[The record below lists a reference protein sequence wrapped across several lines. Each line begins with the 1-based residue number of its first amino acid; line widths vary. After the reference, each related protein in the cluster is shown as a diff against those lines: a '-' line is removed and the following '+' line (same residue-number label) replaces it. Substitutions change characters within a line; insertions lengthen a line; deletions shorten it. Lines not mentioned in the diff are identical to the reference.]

1 MTTFVLVH
9 GAWHGGWCYKRV
21 ARLLRQAGHEVYTPT
36 LTGLGE
42 RAHLMSR
49 AIDLRTHV
57 EDIVGVMRCEELSN
71 VVLCGHSYGG
81 MVIAGVAERLAGKI
95 YSLVYLDAFV
105 PESGK
110 SLFDYLPAEQ
120 SGQMR
125 TDAAQN
131 GEGYKITPIPAAA
144 FAVNDRDAAWVDAM
158 CVKHP
163 LATFEQK
170 LALSG
175 RQVPKQV
182 YILAAGWEPSP
193 FQQFAARFKDDRG
206 WQFVSI
212 DCGHDVMVDRPEEL
226 ADVLIGIAL
235 GVTLNKPS
243 GTPTPSQRPC
253 DE

>member
-21 ARLLRQAGHEVYTPT
+21 ARSLRQAGHEVYTPT

-42 RAHLMSR
+42 RAHLMGR
-49 AIDLRTHV
+49 TIDLTTHIQ
-57 EDIVGVMRCEELSN
+57 DIVSVIRCEELSD

-81 MVIAGVAERLAGKI
+81 MVIAGVVEQIGAKVR
-95 YSLVYLDAFV
+95 SLVYLDAFV
-105 PESGK
+105 PENGK
-110 SLFDYLPAEQ
+110 SVFDYLPAEQ

-131 GEGYKITPIPAAA
+131 GEGYKVTPIPAAV
-144 FAVNDRDAAWVDAM
+144 FAVNDKDAAWVDAM

-175 RQVPKQV
+175 RQVPKRV
-182 YILAAGWEPSP
+182 YIIAAGWEPSP
-193 FQQFAARFKDDRG
+193 FQQFGARYKNDRD
-206 WQFVSI
+206 WQFVSMA
-212 DCGHDVMVDRPEEL
+212 CGHDVMVDQPREL
-226 ADVLIGIAL
+226 ADALIAAG
-235 GVTLNKPS
+235 
-243 GTPTPSQRPC
+243 GTPTDPA
-253 DE
+253 